1 MKKNNRILRPLNDFQ
16 VFKGKCE
23 QSMKAFGGPLMAQHE
38 ASFLIREDQSL
49 AGGSSM
55 YAIYRRSEN
64 RILQI
69 IPAKVTEL
77 KSRKPAPLNALDQVR
92 LKFAA

>member
-1 MKKNNRILRPLNDFQ
+1 MTKNNRNLRPLNDFQ

-23 QSMKAFGGPLMAQHE
+23 QSMTAFGNPLVARHE
-38 ASFLIREDQSL
+38 ANFLIREDQALTGS
-49 AGGSSM
+49 SSM

-77 KSRKPAPLNALDQVR
+77 KPKKPVHVTTLDRVR